1 MYCIEQCDTF
11 FYHAIGT
18 STGKLYPLCLL
29 SIKAKKCGG
38 YFFSDS
44 GFFIENPKR
53 VSIGKNCSFN
63 RGVFISATNEI
74 TIGDNVLIGPYCVLR
89 DANHIYANRSIPI
102 REQGHTDGKIVIGDD
117 VWLGSHVVVLRN
129 VTIGSHSVIAAH
141 SLVNKPVPSYE
152 VWGGIPAKYIKKR

>member
-1 MYCIEQCDTF
+1 MCDEYGSEENHQIHMYCIEQCDTF

-18 STGKLYPLCLL
+18 STGKSYPLCLL

-44 GFFIENPKR
+44 GFFIENPKH

-102 REQGHTDGKIVIGDD
+102 REQGHTDGKIV
-117 VWLGSHVVVLRN
+117 
-129 VTIGSHSVIAAH
+129 
-141 SLVNKPVPSYE
+141 
-152 VWGGIPAKYIKKR
+152 